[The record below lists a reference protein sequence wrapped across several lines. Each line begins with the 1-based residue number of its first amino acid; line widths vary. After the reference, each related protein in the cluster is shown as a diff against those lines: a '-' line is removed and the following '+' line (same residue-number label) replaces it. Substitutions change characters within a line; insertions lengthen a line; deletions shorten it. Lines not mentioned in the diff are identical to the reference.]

1 MSDHPG
7 HGDLEGLVYGDLS
20 RARKRTLVR
29 HLLHECAGCG
39 IEMVRRGGLLLLPM
53 ETSQAPPGPLLDQLY
68 DAAIDRATIRATRA
82 MAPLRRRIEPAA

>member
-1 MSDHPG
+1 MSDHPK

-20 RARKRTLVR
+20 GERSRSLVR
-29 HLLHECAGCG
+29 HLLHGCAGCG
-39 IEMVRRGGLLLLPM
+39 IEMVRKGGLLLLPP

-68 DAAIDRATIRATRA
+68 DAAINRAMGGA